1 MAAEE
6 NEKRKKELEE
16 RLKDH
21 EKALKKHDERLAIL
35 ESSSVLESKRL
46 DSLCEQLMEF
56 SFDIKEMLSSHDERM
71 KEQEMECVKKKKIL
85 KAWQLR
91 LKESCQFSDGLLR
104 QYSCCLQAFL
114 SGTFKYCLFSLK
126 RSE

>member
-1 MAAEE
+1 MAV
-6 NEKRKKELEE
+6 NGIEKRKKGLEE

-21 EKALKKHDERLAIL
+21 EETLQKHDERLAIL

-71 KEQEMECVKKKKIL
+71 KEQEMECVKKEKDIESLAASVKGIL
-85 KAWQLR
+85 SILR
-91 LKESCQFSDGLLR
+91 WTATTVFLLLAGFFIWYI
-104 QYSCCLQAFL
+104 QILPA
-114 SGTFKYCLFSLK
+114 
-126 RSE
+126 